1 MEAMSSITADE
12 IKAGR
17 ERKMMTQKELADAVG
32 VSLRTVS
39 SWERGE
45 SVPRNRMA
53 VIAEVLGL
61 EGATEF
67 GYDALLRQL
76 GRLAK
81 RRREELG
88 LGRQP
93 FAKEAGLGSDKTVA
107 EFEFGRVLPSGTS
120 RRRIEKA
127 LDWKLGV
134 IDDVMRMVDRKAA
147 TIEMEMLDAEDS
159 LYIAGQGGI
168 KGLEL
173 VSDDDLLAE
182 VRRRMGQSS
191 RNLSKDAQDMFGLA
205 ASANVEHLE
214 DEQD

>member
-1 MEAMSSITADE
+1 MSSFTADE

-17 ERKMMTQKELADAVG
+17 ERKMMTQQELADAVG

-61 EGATEF
+61 EGAKEF

-81 RRREELG
+81 QRREEIG
-88 LGRQP
+88 LPRQGM
-93 FAKEAGLGSDKTVA
+93 AREYGLGSDKTIVA
-107 EFEFGRVLPSGTS
+107 FEFGRVLPSGTS
-120 RRRIEKA
+120 QRKIERA
-127 LDWKLGV
+127 LDWKVGV
-134 IDDVMRMVDRKAA
+134 IDEVMRMVNRKASD
-147 TIEMEMLDAEDS
+147 ISMEELDAEDS
-159 LYIAGQGGI
+159 LYLSSQGVI

-182 VRRRMGQSS
+182 VRRRMTESS
-191 RNLSKDAQDMFGLA
+191 RHLSEAAQHMFGLA
-205 ASANVEHLE
+205 ASSNVEHLE
-214 DEQD
+214 GEGDE